1 MDERVE
7 ALLAAMDLD
16 ERASLTAGADMW
28 HGHGIDRLDVTA
40 LKVSDGPVG
49 VRGEAWV
56 GTSSAA
62 TPCGTALGATWDP
75 ELLLEV
81 GRVLGEEA
89 RSKSVDIVL
98 APTVNLHRNALAGRN
113 FECFSEDPHLTA
125 VAAVAIIDGIQ
136 STGVGACVKHLVA
149 NDSEFERHTIS
160 SEVTERVLRELYL
173 LPFEAAVKDS
183 LVVSVMSAYNR
194 LNGVHCA
201 QDPWLLTEVLRDE
214 WGFDGIVIS
223 DWWGTKGDASID
235 AGLDLEMPGPPVHSG
250 SRAAER
256 VRAGELDEQIVDTA
270 ARRVLSTMERLG
282 VLDLTA
288 RPPERSDDVAAHREV
303 LNRAARAAIVL
314 LRNDTVDGE
323 AVLPLRRQRRCAA
336 SRSSALTPTPPRSSA
351 VGRPR

>member
-1 MDERVE
+1 
-7 ALLAAMDLD
+7 MDLD

-28 HGHGIDRLDVTA
+28 HGHGVDRLDVTA

-194 LNGVHCA
+194 LERRA
-201 QDPWLLTEVLRDE
+201 LR
-214 WGFDGIVIS
+214 
-223 DWWGTKGDASID
+223 
-235 AGLDLEMPGPPVHSG
+235 PGSL
-250 SRAAER
+250 AADR
-256 VRAGELDEQIVDTA
+256 GA
-270 ARRVLSTMERLG
+270 ARRVGLRRHRDLRLVGHEGRRVRSTPGWIWRCRAPRS
-282 VLDLTA
+282 TA
-288 RPPERSDDVAAHREV
+288 ALA
-303 LNRAARAAIVL
+303 
-314 LRNDTVDGE
+314 LRNG
-323 AVLPLRRQRRCAA
+323 
-336 SRSSALTPTPPRSSA
+336 
-351 VGRPR
+351 